1 MSPPIKDTGT
11 RARLLEVGAEAISEK
26 SFTSC
31 GLAEILE
38 RARVPKGS
46 FYHYFKS
53 KEEFGVALIEKET
66 VEFVDELRPIIA
78 DRKRTPLERLRAIFE
93 MMRDE
98 CVARGAARQCLIPK
112 LALETGQLSEPVQA
126 AIKAAYDQ
134 WRALLAQVVREAQA
148 AGELSRSRDP
158 ERLAGV
164 LVMLWEG
171 ATMRTQIDRSMQP
184 IDDFLAFVF
193 GSLLIARES
202 A

>member
-11 RARLLEVGAEAISEK
+11 RARLLEIGAEAISEK
-26 SFTSC
+26 SFNSC

-66 VEFVDELRPIIA
+66 VEFVDELRPLIG
-78 DRKRTPLERLRAIFE
+78 DRKKSPLERLRSIFE

-134 WRALLAQVVREAQA
+134 WRALLAQVLREAQA
-148 AGELSRSRDP
+148 AGELSRSCDP
-158 ERLAGV
+158 DRLAGV

-171 ATMRTQIDRSMQP
+171 TTMHTQIVRSMEP
-184 IDDFLAFVF
+184 IDDFLEFVF
-193 GSLLIARES
+193 GSLLQPRE
-202 A
+202 AA